1 MFRPTLNCLSE
12 LDYASLAMKNRKP
25 SCVKSTRTSIRRP
38 SLLGNEF
45 RLFLLLRKVTQMD
58 RLGVEI
64 LMKYFLIGLLFFPG
78 VTAYGQLQKSS
89 NIRAK
94 DAIRIARQATTED
107 AREEAYKS
115 IGDESIQ
122 DDDDIQA
129 IYDEMK
135 NLLKGIKD
143 IAQSKQRLRMG
154 HELAG
159 RLELCRSPEQYAAI
173 KRLLKEEVDNVPL
186 NFMGRWSAKTPEDE
200 VRDGLI
206 FERLQALISAAGEGG
221 NESALPELR
230 KLRRKGGEAGR
241 AAEKAIGQIGDD
253 QDFEEMIKE
262 LKANPKSQVNLNVFG
277 PRAMHRIVKEI
288 KDPAVPKHEKVA
300 LLGAFP
306 KYVQKDD
313 VSALVELLDSE
324 DRKVVEVASEA
335 LRNSVT
341 DEDEK
346 VIRQMLS
353 NPHRSVR
360 SQALI
365 SINRLWN
372 LKYLP
377 DILKIL
383 KTDSDDWQRAYAAKI
398 LGDHKVSEAKAALR
412 EASTRDSVLNVRESA
427 QYALRKME

>member
-1 MFRPTLNCLSE
+1 
-12 LDYASLAMKNRKP
+12 
-25 SCVKSTRTSIRRP
+25 
-38 SLLGNEF
+38 
-45 RLFLLLRKVTQMD
+45 MD